1 MTAADSE
8 LGTLQQLGRAVK
20 AAQYRHH
27 RWADRELGAIGT
39 TLPQW
44 DALRAIARH
53 PGSSAH
59 LLAGETFMSDQA
71 FGTLASRLVD
81 QGLVVRTPGYGR
93 RVEHD
98 LTEAG
103 RAMYEAGSRVADA
116 VLTQSFG
123 DLDDTERATLLALL
137 SRIGNDSR
145 AHAPGG
151 GSASN
156 PTRSAR

>member
-1 MTAADSE
+1 MT
-8 LGTLQQLGRAVK
+8 TLQEVGRSVK

-27 RWADRELGAIGT
+27 RWADRELTAIGT

-59 LLAGETFMSDQA
+59 WLAGETFQSDQA
-71 FGTLASRLVD
+71 FGTLAARLVD
-81 QGLVVRTPGYGR
+81 QGLVVRTPGHGR

-103 RAMYEAGSRVADA
+103 RAMYEAGSRVMDR
-116 VLTQSFG
+116 VLGKSFG
-123 DLDDTERATLLALL
+123 GLDDAERQTLFDLLARVGLDDP
-137 SRIGNDSR
+137 RNEG
-145 AHAPGG
+145 
-151 GSASN
+151 
-156 PTRSAR
+156 

>member
-1 MTAADSE
+1 MTPQPPD
-8 LGTLQQLGRAVK
+8 LGTLQLLGRAVK

-27 RWADRELGAIGT
+27 RWADRELGTIGT

-59 LLAGETFMSDQA
+59 QLAGETFMSDQA
-71 FGTLASRLVD
+71 FGALASRLVD
-81 QGLVVRTPGYGR
+81 QGLIVRTPGHGR

-103 RAMYEAGSRVADA
+103 RSMYQAGSRLVDA
-116 VLTQSFG
+116 VLTRSFG
-123 DLDDTERATLLALL
+123 DLDEAERSTLLDLL
-137 SRIGNDSR
+137 SRIGNEGAR
-145 AHAPGG
+145 QAPAGE
-151 GSASN
+151 SASSS
-156 PTRSAR
+156 TRSAR

>member
-1 MTAADSE
+1 MTRRPD

-27 RWADRELGAIGT
+27 RWADRELAAIGT

-59 LLAGETFMSDQA
+59 RLAGETFMSDQA

-81 QGLVVRTPGYGR
+81 QGLIVRTPGHGR

-103 RAMYEAGSRVADA
+103 SAMYEAGGRVVDR

-123 DLDDTERATLLALL
+123 DLDDAERATLLDLL
-137 SRIGNDSR
+137 ARIGNEGTPQ
-145 AHAPGG
+145 APGS
-151 GSASN
+151 GSASSS
-156 PTRSAR
+156 TRSAR

>member
-1 MTAADSE
+1 MTTPE

-27 RWADRELGAIGT
+27 RWADRELGTIGT

-59 LLAGETFMSDQA
+59 QLAGETFMSDQA

-81 QGLVVRTPGYGR
+81 QGLVVRTPGHGR
-93 RVEHD
+93 RVEHQ

-103 RAMYEAGSRVADA
+103 REKYDAGIRVVEA
-116 VLTQSFG
+116 VLTRSFG
-123 DLDDTERATLLALL
+123 DLDASERATLLDLL
-137 SRIGNDSR
+137 SRIGNEGPGQ
-145 AHAPGG
+145 APAG
-151 GSASN
+151 GSARSS
-156 PTRSAR
+156 TRSAR